1 MLADPASRCWRVIG
15 GECSA
20 PRVRAPGDA
29 RGGEGPQ
36 GRPPPG
42 HAIAWWRIR
51 VASTARDVDDVLTGA
66 DFGLAADIDP
76 IAAGDGATP
85 AQSRPRQFA
94 LCAPPPRSPGS
105 SAATFIPGAA
115 GLRRAPCMTSQHNQD
130 GKRPAH

>member
-1 MLADPASRCWRVIG
+1 MPVAAKARKGGRHPDML
-15 GECSA
+15 
-20 PRVRAPGDA
+20 
-29 RGGEGPQ
+29 
-36 GRPPPG
+36 
-42 HAIAWWRIR
+42 IAWWRIR